1 MNEIGNPPKK
11 SGLRVSWRG
20 VTLLLVAVILLV
32 FAVQN
37 LQSAAVNFLGA
48 TVQLPVWTLVV
59 GSFVLGMFLGGAVR
73 GVVRKLR
80 NKPNSRHS

>member
-11 SGLRVSWRG
+11 SGLRITWRG
-20 VTLLLVAVILLV
+20 AILLIVAVILLV

-48 TVQLPVWTLVV
+48 TVQLPVWSLVV
-59 GSFVLGMFLGGAVR
+59 GSFILGMLLGGMVKGAA
-73 GVVRKLR
+73 RKLR
-80 NKPNSRHS
+80 KKQAAPHS